1 MCAFVI
7 CNVSKTKRINNATV
21 HSGQLDW
28 RVNSVCCKSKED
40 GCFTSSA
47 HPANSQTVKAVHAPV
62 KIVLKR
68 FLPRS
73 VRVWIGHLACVTS
86 TVRLCSTAT
95 EALNKSQ
102 RAIPFFFPT
111 FRCLLF
117 VFDKRQDD
125 SPALRASP
133 LITYRLRV
141 MSDLISSEFYPGFLL
156 MASKQDWCRG
166 GLW

>member
-1 MCAFVI
+1 MLKSTILGFILWAYVCAFVI

-125 SPALRASP
+125 SPLSAP
-133 LITYRLRV
+133 LL
-141 MSDLISSEFYPGFLL
+141 
-156 MASKQDWCRG
+156 
-166 GLW
+166 